1 MNKWIA
7 FFLFIVAMAISSDC
21 LAGMGTLTVTFKYKD
36 NNGIEQ
42 PLSGA
47 YVYLQDASRNA
58 PMETFFVNARYILGP
73 STLSGVIT
81 RSVPEGSY
89 YIRITKRNPQSGN
102 TNKLGPPETMD
113 YTWSQTIPIAI
124 SANATTN
131 LGTKYAG
138 FFSSSITITGTITYY
153 INGVPLAGRY
163 VRAQTE
169 PCYTDGYNDNVNR
182 CGPYKFPAQQRTDA
196 NGQFTI
202 KLRDPG
208 TYYIYHSTCL
218 SDVGY
223 EYTGNPC
230 MGSYGGTV
238 TVNSGETQTLNIV
251 SSLP

>member
-1 MNKWIA
+1 MNKWIS
-7 FFLFIVAMAISSDC
+7 FCLFIVAMAISSDGW
-21 LAGMGTLTVTFKYKD
+21 AGMGTLTVTFKYKD
-36 NNGIEQ
+36 NNGVEQ

-73 STLSGVIT
+73 SFSSGVIT
-81 RSVPEGSY
+81 GSVPEGSY

-113 YTWSQTIPIAI
+113 YTWNQTIPITI
-124 SANATTN
+124 NANATTD

-138 FFSSSITITGTITYY
+138 FFSSSITITGTVTNYSS
-153 INGVPLAGRY
+153 GAPVAGRY

-169 PCYTDGYNDNVNR
+169 PCYTDGYHGNVNR
-182 CGPYKFPAQQRTDA
+182 CGPFKFPAQQRTDE
-196 NGQFTI
+196 NGRFTI

-208 TYYIYHSTCL
+208 TYYIYQSSCL
-218 SDVGY
+218 SDTGN

-230 MGSYGGTV
+230 MGWAGGTV

-251 SSLP
+251 SIY